1 MRRAL
6 CWGLVSWCVL
16 APWAWGA
23 GPLAEMASRDA
34 TGFAIVRGDPLG
46 GWFEEGLGRSAARA
60 DAERGGSAELDLA
73 LPGGT
78 WRLSVERAAVAW
90 DLQVHGP
97 GTPWGLDGAVP
108 ARALFALH
116 GTARLWRDGQEFG
129 AFVTQIYA
137 LRAGT
142 HVDDATHALQP
153 AARDGDLELEWL
165 VLLPSGT
172 VLRFFFDDV
181 RLEGSGAAQVGQSPA
196 LEGTAP
202 PNVGLTALTAPVQSP
217 APPRAGIFPVERS
230 AIRVR
235 NALPATPLPG
245 VPAPANAAP
254 ASPLPRTVEVGSGR
268 LFLPL
273 PTTPS
278 PFNAGGT
285 PPPVQAPSG
294 SSVPGQTVPSLPVT
308 PTAPAVPVGR

>member
-1 MRRAL
+1 MRRVLGWAL
-6 CWGLVSWCVL
+6 LSWWS
-16 APWAWGA
+16 AASGAWGA
-23 GPLAEMASRDA
+23 GPLAEMSSRDG

-46 GWFEEGLGRSAARA
+46 GWFEEGLGRSSARV
-60 DAERGGSAELDLA
+60 DAQGGSAELDLA

-78 WRLSVERAAVAW
+78 WRLSLERAGAAW
-90 DLQVHGP
+90 DLQAHGP
-97 GTPWGLDGAVP
+97 GSPWGLDGAVP
-108 ARALFALH
+108 ARAYFALH
-116 GTARLWRDGQEFG
+116 GPARLWRDGQEMGTF
-129 AFVTQIYA
+129 ATQIFA

-165 VLLPSGT
+165 VLLPSGP

-181 RLEGSGAAQVGQSPA
+181 RLEGEGAAQVGQAPVP
-196 LEGTAP
+196 EGTAP

-217 APPRAGIFPVERS
+217 APPRAGIFPVEAS

-235 NALPATPLPG
+235 NAAPAAPLPDT
-245 VPAPANAAP
+245 PAPANAGP
-254 ASPLPRTVEVGSGR
+254 ATPLPRTVEVGSGR

-273 PTTPS
+273 PSTPS

-285 PPPVQAPSG
+285 PPPAQAPSG
-294 SSVPGQTVPSLPVT
+294 ASVPGQTVPSLPVI
-308 PTAPAVPVGR
+308 PTAPAVPLSR